1 MREVLPTAWSPR
13 STILRS
19 RSGLGCIITSLAN
32 IYLDDVIIQ
41 GEIIIKRGGVGKRA
55 GGKE

>member
-1 MREVLPTAWSPR
+1 MRDVGPTGWWPR

-19 RSGLGCIITSLAN
+19 RSGLSCIITSLAN
-32 IYLDDVIIQ
+32 SYLDDVIIQ